1 MIKDIF
7 KKILFNNKR
16 NNKVKIDYNNDIL
29 INIELIYHSPIV
41 ELSNYII
48 NKENDID
55 NSIELDKEDKYTF
68 NAEETVLNKK
78 ILNPTVLD
86 YINNPIYNT
95 VLYNTF
101 IVFKL
106 ITNLNIE
113 DFILNINNTN
123 IKIEKEDNNRYII
136 YSDYMELYKY
146 FNNLS
151 DKDKMNYINITLYNE
166 FKNIIKTYIV
176 DKSIYNTLIT
186 KNIIDDISDVYII
199 DEYYLNNNINYIT
212 FVTNNYDSLNIL
224 FSSNYDYKIH
234 YINNY
239 EKCNNYI
246 ISINQVDLYDFI
258 IENKYDLNDNF
269 KTIITNNINTN
280 IVNNNTSNNIN
291 NDSYYTNIDEVIN

>member
-16 NNKVKIDYNNDIL
+16 NNKVKIDYDNDIL

-68 NAEETVLNKK
+68 NSEETVLNKK

-101 IVFKL
+101 IVCKL
-106 ITNLNIE
+106 ITDLNIE

-123 IKIEKEDNNRYII
+123 IKI
-136 YSDYMELYKY
+136 
-146 FNNLS
+146 
-151 DKDKMNYINITLYNE
+151 
-166 FKNIIKTYIV
+166 
-176 DKSIYNTLIT
+176 
-186 KNIIDDISDVYII
+186 
-199 DEYYLNNNINYIT
+199 
-212 FVTNNYDSLNIL
+212 
-224 FSSNYDYKIH
+224 
-234 YINNY
+234 
-239 EKCNNYI
+239 
-246 ISINQVDLYDFI
+246 
-258 IENKYDLNDNF
+258 
-269 KTIITNNINTN
+269 
-280 IVNNNTSNNIN
+280 
-291 NDSYYTNIDEVIN
+291 

>member
-16 NNKVKIDYNNDIL
+16 NNKVKIDYDNDIL

-176 DKSIYNTLIT
+176 DTSIYDDIT
-186 KNIIDDISDVYII
+186 KNIDNISDVYII

-212 FVTNNYDSLNIL
+212 FVTNDYDSLNIL

-258 IENKYDLNDNF
+258 IENKYNLNDNF

>member
-16 NNKVKIDYNNDIL
+16 NNKVKINYDNDIL

-68 NAEETVLNKK
+68 NTEETVLNKK
-78 ILNPTVLD
+78 ILNSTVLD

-123 IKIEKEDNNRYII
+123 IKIEKEYNNKYII

-291 NDSYYTNIDEVIN
+291 NDSHYTNIDEVIN

>member
-123 IKIEKEDNNRYII
+123 IKIEKEDNNKYII
-136 YSDYMELYKY
+136 YSNYMELYKY

-176 DKSIYNTLIT
+176 DTSIYNTLIT

>member
-1 MIKDIF
+1 MIKNIF

-16 NNKVKIDYNNDIL
+16 NNKVKINYDNDIL

-176 DKSIYNTLIT
+176 DTSIYNTLIT

>member
-16 NNKVKIDYNNDIL
+16 NNKVKINYDNDIL

-55 NSIELDKEDKYTF
+55 SSIELDKEDKYTF
-68 NAEETVLNKK
+68 NTEETVLNKK

-176 DKSIYNTLIT
+176 DTSIYNTLIT

-224 FSSNYDYKIH
+224 FSSNYDNKIH

-280 IVNNNTSNNIN
+280 IVNNNTSNNID

>member
-16 NNKVKIDYNNDIL
+16 NNKVKINYDNDIL

-123 IKIEKEDNNRYII
+123 IKIEKIYNNKYII

>member
-16 NNKVKIDYNNDIL
+16 NNKVKINYDNDIL

-113 DFILNINNTN
+113 DFVLNINNTN

-176 DKSIYNTLIT
+176 DTSIYDDIT
-186 KNIIDDISDVYII
+186 KNIDNISDVCII

-212 FVTNNYDSLNIL
+212 FVTNDYDSLNIL

>member
-16 NNKVKIDYNNDIL
+16 NNKVKIDYDNDIL

-41 ELSNYII
+41 ELSNYVI

-176 DKSIYNTLIT
+176 DTSIYNTLIT

-224 FSSNYDYKIH
+224 FSSNYDYKVH

-258 IENKYDLNDNF
+258 IENKYNLNDNF

>member
-16 NNKVKIDYNNDIL
+16 NNKVKINYDNDIL

-123 IKIEKEDNNRYII
+123 IKIDKEDNNRYII

-176 DKSIYNTLIT
+176 DTSIYNTLIT

>member
-16 NNKVKIDYNNDIL
+16 NNKVKIDYDNDIL

-151 DKDKMNYINITLYNE
+151 DKDKINYINITLYNE

-176 DKSIYNTLIT
+176 DTSIYNTLIT

-199 DEYYLNNNINYIT
+199 DKYYLNNNINYIT

-224 FSSNYDYKIH
+224 FSSNYDYKVH

-258 IENKYDLNDNF
+258 IENKYNLNDNF

>member
-68 NAEETVLNKK
+68 NTEETVLNKK
-78 ILNPTVLD
+78 ILNSTVLD

-123 IKIEKEDNNRYII
+123 IKIEKEDNNKYII
-136 YSDYMELYKY
+136 YSNYMELYKY

>member
-16 NNKVKIDYNNDIL
+16 NNKVKIDYDNDIL

-123 IKIEKEDNNRYII
+123 IKIEKQDNNRYII

-176 DKSIYNTLIT
+176 DTSIYNTLIT

-258 IENKYDLNDNF
+258 IENKYNLNDNF

-280 IVNNNTSNNIN
+280 IVNNNTSNNID